1 MSWGA
6 SHAVTFF
13 NACLQIHL
21 THRVGYWVSESYVPY
36 GLCNFCAAEKF
47 LLSCTVLLC
56 QALANLVVNHVL
68 VPFSEV
74 LLQWYT
80 MLGDR
85 DVKLGQCLTKLIES
99 CLKLL
104 HGWHWSGW
112 HSLTQISPTVWRG
125 ERWLWSVVHAC
136 FLFPITSRLAQGWR
150 AVKF

>member
-56 QALANLVVNHVL
+56 QALANLVVNRVL

-99 CLKLL
+99 CLKLHMAGTGVGDTAWHRSPLQFEGESAGSDLLFMPVFYFLSL
-104 HGWHWSGW
+104 HVWH
-112 HSLTQISPTVWRG
+112 
-125 ERWLWSVVHAC
+125 
-136 FLFPITSRLAQGWR
+136 R
-150 AVKF
+150 AGVL